1 MSSRLNL
8 VRAFLSQSGSSG
20 DAAERTKAPSSG
32 EAPSEGVDSGFQTRT
47 PESTPTTQRKG
58 IGRGQLT
65 SDAGRATG
73 TSGADSSESDDKQS
87 SIGSA
92 MPSLSGRGR
101 AQFIQALIR
110 QPFEP
115 APSVVSDDSSSMVSA
130 RVSQI
135 ACGRGRFIQ
144 QLLNTAA
151 DAESIE
157 TQSNGK
163 HDELSEA
170 VSQVTIAETVE
181 TVEKAPVIKT
191 GSSGN

>member
-1 MSSRLNL
+1 
-8 VRAFLSQSGSSG
+8 
-20 DAAERTKAPSSG
+20 
-32 EAPSEGVDSGFQTRT
+32 
-47 PESTPTTQRKG
+47 
-58 IGRGQLT
+58 
-65 SDAGRATG
+65 
-73 TSGADSSESDDKQS
+73 
-87 SIGSA
+87 